1 MLSFTE
7 ENYLKAIY
15 RLSNGGVDPVLTNDL
30 ADSMKTKA
38 ASATDMVKRLATKKL
53 IFYQKYHGANHSAKG
68 KSDALIVIR
77 KHRLWETFLVQK
89 LDFTWDEVHEVAEQ
103 LEHIQSKTLIEK
115 LDAFLGFPKTD
126 PHGHPI
132 PDATGKL
139 KEVKQVNL
147 SEFPAKKKCVV
158 RAVKNGSPSFLQY
171 LSKIG
176 IRIGALLNIV
186 DKIDFDGSLEISID
200 NKKRIFISREAAE
213 NLLVTE

>member
-15 RLSNGGVDPVLTNDL
+15 RLSGAGTSPVLTNDL
-30 ADSMKTKA
+30 ADSMKTKP
-38 ASATDMVKRLATKKL
+38 ASATDMVKKLAVKKL
-53 IFYQKYHGANHSAKG
+53 ISYQKYYGANLTSKG
-68 KSDALIVIR
+68 KTDALMVIR

-89 LDFTWDEVHEVAEQ
+89 LNFSWDEVHEVAEQ

-115 LDAFLGFPKTD
+115 LDTFLGYPKTD

-132 PDATGKL
+132 PDSNGKI
-139 KEVKQVNL
+139 KEVKQVRL
-147 SEFPAKKKCVV
+147 SEFPIRKKCVV

-176 IRIGALLNIV
+176 IRIGVMLSINEKLE
-186 DKIDFDGSLEISID
+186 FDGSTEISID
-200 NKKRIFISREAAE
+200 NKKKIFISREAAE

>member
-1 MLSFTE
+1 
-7 ENYLKAIY
+7 
-15 RLSNGGVDPVLTNDL
+15 
-30 ADSMKTKA
+30 
-38 ASATDMVKRLATKKL
+38 MVKKLAAKKL
-53 IFYQKYHGANHSAKG
+53 ISYQKYYGANLTPKG

-132 PDATGKL
+132 PDSTGKI
-139 KEVKQVNL
+139 KEMKQVNL
-147 SEFPAKKKCVV
+147 SEFPAKTKCVV

>member
-15 RLSNGGVDPVLTNDL
+15 RLSGAGVNPVLTNDL
-30 ADSMKTKA
+30 ADSMKTKP
-38 ASATDMVKRLATKKL
+38 ASATDMVKKLAGKKL
-53 IFYQKYHGANHSAKG
+53 ISYQKYYGANLTSKG
-68 KSDALIVIR
+68 KTDALMVIR

-89 LDFTWDEVHEVAEQ
+89 LSFSWDEVHEVAEQ
-103 LEHIQSKTLIEK
+103 LEHIQSQTLIEK

-132 PDATGKL
+132 PDANGKI
-139 KEVKQVNL
+139 KELKQVQL
-147 SEFPAKKKCVV
+147 SAFPIRKKCVV

-176 IRIGALLNIV
+176 IRIGVMLSITEKV
-186 DKIDFDGSLEISID
+186 EFDGSTEISID